1 MATHSSVLAWRIPG
15 TGEPGGLPSM
25 GSHRVRSDL
34 AAAAAGDFLNQ
45 RSQAILCG
53 RLTSFRIKVRQ
64 PSSLWVSSIF
74 SHCLET
80 DVPKST
86 LSPEAKIDTQVY
98 LCIAS
103 GRQWK
108 TFKHSKGKTKCVCV
122 CVCVCMQKKALVPQL
137 CPTLCDP
144 KNYNLCPWNSL
155 GKNPVVG
162 RHFLLHG
169 IFQPRNQTQVSCI
182 VGRCFTVWATSKLT
196 FMYDGG
202 GSVAKSCPTLV
213 TPWTVAHHTPLSM
226 GFPSQEYWS
235 GLPFPAPGD
244 LFHQGSNPCLLY
256 WMWSLYHWTINI
268 YFYILSI

>member
-1 MATHSSVLAWRIPG
+1 M
-15 TGEPGGLPSM
+15 
-25 GSHRVRSDL
+25 
-34 AAAAAGDFLNQ
+34 
-45 RSQAILCG
+45 
-53 RLTSFRIKVRQ
+53 
-64 PSSLWVSSIF
+64 
-74 SHCLET
+74 
-80 DVPKST
+80 
-86 LSPEAKIDTQVY
+86 
-98 LCIAS
+98 
-103 GRQWK
+103 
-108 TFKHSKGKTKCVCV
+108 CVCV
-122 CVCVCMQKKALVPQL
+122 CVCVCVCKKKALVPQL

-244 LFHQGSNPCLLY
+244 LLHQGSNPCLLY